1 MLTLLL
7 FFLFISA
14 QNETATDSTIVK
26 TSIENVTVFQ
36 SQAQIERTATVTLKK
51 GKNLIVFT
59 DLSESMVTNSIQLKG
74 KGSFTLLSI
83 ANRNNFY
90 EGTSNSVLVN
100 RLTDE
105 RDSLQSVTNSFAS
118 RISVINSSINL
129 LKSSTNIANNHKL
142 TAAELDALLNLNSK
156 RLFEFEEK
164 KLTLGAQ
171 ISTLGNKIRLL
182 NNRIRESGA
191 VTRNKFKEV
200 IAEIEVESSK
210 KMEFSLQYLV
220 YNAGWNPSYDIRAE
234 NTNTP
239 LNLTFKANIYQNTGY
254 DWNDVNFTINSGDPS
269 QNVQKPELIPT
280 YLNFYSNI
288 TQNSAKRTSSANL
301 MRTSNRGEIRG
312 LVIDKETGETIPG
325 ATVVIQPL
333 NRGVATDRDGN
344 FVLKNISNGNYKILV
359 SFVGFLSY
367 EGEIN
372 IDNSGFIAQVALATS
387 FTGLDELVVSGYAVT
402 ESNEDLSNNIRVRGN
417 GSVRAVSEPL
427 YIVDGEI
434 SPNYSLNELPPEKIE
449 SIEVIKDAEAV
460 SLYGSQAAGGVV
472 IITTKG
478 NFGATLRNQE
488 ISNQTSFSYKIER
501 SYSVPSDGKEHVLEI
516 KKETPQTNFLYASV
530 PKLSANAYLVG
541 NLTDWDELNL
551 IEGNANVYFENSFVG
566 STYLNPSSLLDTL
579 EISLGKDERIIIERK
594 KLKDFEE
601 RRFFGSKTRESLS
614 FEISIRNTKSEP
626 IQILVEDQIPVS
638 TDESIKVSE
647 KELSGGKLN
656 EETGIIR
663 WRLNLAP
670 NETKKLKLNFQIEYP
685 KGKRINY

>member
-142 TAAELDALLNLNSK
+142 TAAELDALLDLNSK

-164 KLTLGAQ
+164 KLALGAQ

-254 DWNDVNFTINSGDPS
+254 DWNDVNFTINSENPS
-269 QNVQKPELIPT
+269 QNVQKPEIIPNYVGFYGTQRNDTRSSGGNSVATIMRSENRGTIEGIVLEKSSGQPIPAATILIPE
-280 YLNFYSNI
+280 LN
-288 TQNSAKRTSSANL
+288 K
-301 MRTSNRGEIRG
+301 
-312 LVIDKETGETIPG
+312 G
-325 ATVVIQPL
+325 ATATVD
-333 NRGVATDRDGN
+333 GVFEID
-344 FVLKNISNGNYKILV
+344 NIPNGNYTLIIQFIGYKRIEKRF
-359 SFVGFLSY
+359 S
-367 EGEIN
+367 IN
-372 IDNSGFIAQVALATS
+372 NSGLNVFALIAADV
-387 FTGLDELVVSGYAVT
+387 FGLDEVVVT
-402 ESNEDLSNNIRVRGN
+402 AYSTGALRGRAKG
-417 GSVRAVSEPL
+417 GSVENEEF
-427 YIVDGEI
+427 VDSG
-434 SPNYSLNELPPEKIE
+434 LL
-449 SIEVIKDAEAV
+449 A
-460 SLYGSQAAGGVV
+460 
-472 IITTKG
+472 
-478 NFGATLRNQE
+478 NQE

-501 SYSVPSDGKEHVLEI
+501 PYSVPSDGKEHVLEI

-626 IQILVEDQIPVS
+626 IRILVEDQIPVS